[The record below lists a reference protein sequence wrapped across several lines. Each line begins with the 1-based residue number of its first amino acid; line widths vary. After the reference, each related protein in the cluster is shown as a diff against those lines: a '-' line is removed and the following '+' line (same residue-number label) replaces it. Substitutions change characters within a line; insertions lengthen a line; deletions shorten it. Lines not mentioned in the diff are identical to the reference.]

1 MEITNLTKR
10 RIIDSIERGKRFD
23 GRGLLDYRD
32 LSIEYDVS
40 KNAEGS
46 ARVKLGNTEVI
57 AGVKLNVG
65 TPYTDSPESGV
76 LITTVELSPMA
87 SERFEPGPPN
97 IMSIELARIVD
108 RGIRESGFLDFKK
121 LCIKKEELVWMVNL
135 DIYPINDAGNLIDA
149 AVMASVAALSQA
161 VLPKIEKDKVQFG
174 DLTNKKLPLTDLRP
188 LALTFHK
195 IGKNI
200 ILDPTTEE
208 EETSE
213 ARLTVEI
220 STDKKEDSIN
230 ALQKGGD
237 NPFTIEE
244 ANEIIDAAFKQYK
257 KLDDVFSD
265 ELKKKSK

>member
-1 MEITNLTKR
+1 MEITNLTKK
-10 RIIDSIERGKRFD
+10 RIIDSLESGKRFD

-32 LSIEYDVS
+32 ISIEFDVS

-46 ARVKLGNTEVI
+46 ARVKLGNTEVV

-65 TPYTDSPESGV
+65 IPYTDSPDAGV
-76 LITTVELSPMA
+76 LVTTVELSPMA
-87 SERFEPGPPN
+87 SEEFEPGPPN

-121 LCIKKEELVWMVNL
+121 LCIKEEELVWMVNL

-149 AVMASVAALSQA
+149 SVMASVAALSQA
-161 VLPKIEKDKVQFG
+161 VLPKLEKDKVQFG
-174 DLTNKKLPLTDLRP
+174 ELTNKKLPLTDSMP

-195 IGKNI
+195 LGKYI

-208 EETSE
+208 EQASE

-220 STDKKEDSIN
+220 STDKKEEYIN

-244 ANEIIDAAFKQYK
+244 ANEIIDAAFKHYK
-257 KLDDVFSD
+257 KLNSNFSD
-265 ELKKKSK
+265 ELEKKGK